1 MHSQGETRMKR
12 TIAHAI
18 ILVVVTLAAFAGAA
32 LAQDELTLESLAAR
46 VDTLEDTLAKFTPGL
61 GPRVDTLEDT
71 LAKFTPGLGP
81 RVDTLEAKFAP
92 GAPVD
97 VDGNCRLASDGR
109 LHISSLAS
117 YQEKYPDAETP
128 GTIWIEA
135 VHLVPAGHTAVT
147 FGVSGS
153 PNDRYVTEVWS
164 GCDFVTSSDW
174 WAVDGMGNTVEE

>member
-1 MHSQGETRMKR
+1 MKR